1 MNNLNLKNNE
11 IGIYVIMVVIIL
23 IICFLPSN
31 NFITDITKN
40 TGSLIIA
47 FVCVCLF
54 MLLDNR
60 LAVLFLVLLVVSYY
74 KNMKNNLAEKFEDGV
89 ENPID
94 LLQTELDTKKIE
106 QTNAKDKMDTRLAR
120 VNELTA
126 LKDANDPTFDDADL
140 VSAKS
145 NYNYDKMGYDKVTEE
160 VNILNTELLEAKLDF
175 AQTDASTAKG
185 QIDAAVKAKG
195 EALRLK
201 GEADLL
207 ASAAIGE
214 RDAAKEI
221 AEADL
226 LAKETEEKILELGV
240 SNPGFAKIEQVKNQQ
255 LRDIKKKTNQAS
267 SDLESAIAYVNQEFN
282 KNIKESQ
289 TLCDKIQDVN
299 KAMGMVGGGVAEPF
313 LQGRIPE
320 VLRENFIKGGVPF
333 NNQERARNFKDS
345 DLVKNLN
352 GLATQND
359 KSGYDITGCRMIT
372 SEDDSITKTY
382 DTLNGPPLSSF
393 DYDTLQKEFVGTPF
407 YPLNN

>member
-1 MNNLNLKNNE
+1 MNNLNFNLKNNE

-23 IICFLPSN
+23 IICVLPSN

-74 KNMKNNLAEKFEDGV
+74 KNMKNNLAEKFLSED
-89 ENPID
+89 PYDI
-94 LLQTELDTKKIE
+94 LQAQIADKETQIE
-106 QTNAKDKMDTRLAR
+106 AAEISKTNADLKLVKEKQIESDFENEIK
-120 VNELTA
+120 NEELTEDELAIKNGA
-126 LKDANDPTFDDADL
+126 LQH
-140 VSAKS
+140 AKS
-145 NYNYDKMGYDKVTEE
+145 AVEAAEKIHKKASEE
-160 VNILNTELLEAKLDF
+160 VDKLTSELLELKKPIEDIK
-175 AQTDASTAKG
+175 AQKEQELLEKDA
-185 QIDAAVKAKG
+185 
-195 EALRLK
+195 
-201 GEADLL
+201 
-207 ASAAIGE
+207 
-214 RDAAKEI
+214 
-221 AEADL
+221 
-226 LAKETEEKILELGV
+226 EEKILELGV

-267 SDLESAIAYVNQEFN
+267 SKLETAIAYVNQEFN
-282 KNIKESQ
+282 KNINNSKK
-289 TLCDKIQDVN
+289 LCLKIDDVN
-299 KAMGMVGGGVAEPF
+299 KAMGMVGGEVSEPF
-313 LQGRIPE
+313 IQGRIPE

-372 SEDDSITKTY
+372 SDDDSITKTY
-382 DTLNGPPLSSF
+382 DTLNGPPLASF